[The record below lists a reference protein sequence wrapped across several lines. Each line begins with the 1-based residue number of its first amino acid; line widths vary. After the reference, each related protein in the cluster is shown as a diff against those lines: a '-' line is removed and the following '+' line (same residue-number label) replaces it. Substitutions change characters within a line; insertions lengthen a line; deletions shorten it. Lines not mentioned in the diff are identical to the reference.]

1 MTGAVAE
8 TSRVIRNPDMVCRL
22 TAAAHSSILLTAMQN
37 AKDHDHHTA
46 NAVTND
52 DALALHLEEAVMPQ
66 HNARNAITSEPR
78 RLVTLAIAR
87 LPKHP
92 NPVDSEAA
100 AHLGMVPIRTAQRPS
115 RKSPPS
121 SNLKQPLA
129 TYKWAMVARM
139 KTPRPRWRE

>member
-100 AHLGMVPIRTAQRPS
+100 AHLGMVPVRTAQRPS
-115 RKSPPS
+115 RRSPPS
-121 SNLKQPLA
+121 SNPKHPLA
-129 TYKWAMVARM
+129 TYKWVARM
-139 KTPRPRWRE
+139 KTPRPRWHE